1 MGAASARSMA
11 SIRLL
16 ERRADAASTV
26 DRPPGD
32 TSMGKVTIVHHPPGN
47 PSPFAKAMVFLGGSW
62 IPRPASTTIGS
73 GPTRRRRAVWAFAL
87 TAGVSAAPAC
97 ATGPKD
103 TLSGNWT
110 GSGFSLSLRQS
121 GSRVTGTSCTVVP
134 VSGSVHGSDF
144 EMAIDTGAAAVDYT
158 GGFVNA
164 TTILIN
170 QTGNVNV
177 AVGGIT
183 LYKGAPSLSADCIY
197 SQQ

>member
-1 MGAASARSMA
+1 VDSTS
-11 SIRLL
+11 SIHDNRFG
-16 ERRADAASTV
+16 ADAAGRRIYFQS
-26 DRPPGD
+26 RG
-32 TSMGKVTIVHHPPGN
+32 
-47 PSPFAKAMVFLGGSW
+47 PSAFAADQRRVVESYHWNEFHL
-62 IPRPASTTIGS
+62 IE
-73 GPTRRRRAVWAFAL
+73 RRRGAVWAFAI
-87 TAGVSAAPAC
+87 AVGVSAALAC

-134 VSGSVHGSDF
+134 VSGSVQGSDF
-144 EMAIDTGAAAVDYT
+144 ELAIDTGASAVDYT
-158 GGFVNA
+158 GAFVNA
-164 TTILIN
+164 TTISLN

-183 LYKGAPSLSADCIY
+183 LYKGPPSLSADCIF